1 MFNKTMSK
9 MKSKNI
15 PKTQAVRFLEQH
27 KVQFTPHEYNY
38 VDKGGTRVA
47 SESVGCDEHVMLK
60 TLVFEKID
68 DAGKR
73 QPIIVLMHGDK
84 SVSTKQLARL
94 LNVKSVEP
102 AKPNDALKY
111 TGYQVGGTS
120 PFGTK
125 QEIPVYAEST
135 IFDNEKIW
143 INGGKR
149 GFLVEI
155 NTGVLK
161 HILPVTEVEA
171 AK

>member
-1 MFNKTMSK
+1 MID

-15 PKTQAVRFLEQH
+15 PKTAAVRMLTE
-27 KVQFTPHEYNY
+27 KGIEFTPHEYKY
-38 VDKGGTRVA
+38 VDHGGTGVA
-47 SESVGCDEHVMLK
+47 AESVGCDEHVMLK

-68 DAGKR
+68 EANKHH
-73 QPIIVLMHGDK
+73 PIIVLMHGDK
-84 SVSTKQLARL
+84 SVSTKQLARF

-102 AKPNDALKY
+102 ANPQSALEY

-120 PFGTK
+120 PFGTRQK
-125 QEIPVYAEST
+125 IPVYAEST

-155 NTGVLK
+155 STKDLK
-161 HILPVTEVEA
+161 DLLPLTEVNVS
-171 AK
+171 K